1 MVISMVKR
9 TKKGGG
15 LVSVILIRIGIT
27 VAVTLI
33 LLVIALY
40 GVMLILTQ
48 GPSQTTKKLFVMTV
62 KETSA
67 GGFLAH
73 LCLPGD

>member
-1 MVISMVKR
+1 
-9 TKKGGG
+9 
-15 LVSVILIRIGIT
+15 
-27 VAVTLI
+27 
-33 LLVIALY
+33 
-40 GVMLILTQ
+40 MLILTQ

-73 LCLPGD
+73 MCLPGDEIDKIMSQKLSAAEQTVTILPIKI